1 MRKKNKVLFFDEI
14 KDMEDMRQGDNS
26 DNIDLYE
33 AIDKLPGKLKTIIM
47 LRFFEDMSL
56 EEIAQTIKIN
66 LSTVKSRLYKAL
78 AVLKLDMKGE
88 DL

>member
-1 MRKKNKVLFFDEI
+1 
-14 KDMEDMRQGDNS
+14 
-26 DNIDLYE
+26 
-33 AIDKLPGKLKTIIM
+33 M